1 MARAGSAGGG
11 VAEGGSGEGGG
22 RWSSRTV
29 GVGVVVGVG
38 VLGWA
43 AVNAAA
49 ERREAKASASK
60 LRSQDEASRL
70 ASVTPAERFA
80 ALGVQYFAPPQ
91 VQEGGRRAEE
101 GPGPG
106 TSATDEPSRSTDSGG
121 EREGRG
127 GWGELAGYEAQKREI
142 ENDILLALAYPDV
155 YREIAAKTR
164 VVPPGPGRVGP
175 RAMLFEG
182 PPGTGKTTSARAVAS
197 MARIPLVYVPLEAVG
212 AKYYGDSEKLLSDVF
227 ELCKQLGGCLIFL
240 DEVDSLA
247 TTRTADMHEVTR
259 RLLAVLLRQLDGFA
273 EGGHSIVIAAT
284 NRKQDLDPA
293 LLSRFDTT
301 VTFGPPD
308 HACRQAIFRQ
318 YAKQL
323 PPADVATLAAATD
336 GMSGR
341 DIRDVCAKAE
351 RAFASRLVRGLA
363 GSADTPSPKDYAA
376 SIKDRRLS
384 LKVP

>member
-1 MARAGSAGGG
+1 M
-11 VAEGGSGEGGG
+11 
-22 RWSSRTV
+22 
-29 GVGVVVGVG
+29 
-38 VLGWA
+38 
-43 AVNAAA
+43 
-49 ERREAKASASK
+49 
-60 LRSQDEASRL
+60 
-70 ASVTPAERFA
+70 
-80 ALGVQYFAPPQ
+80 
-91 VQEGGRRAEE
+91 
-101 GPGPG
+101 
-106 TSATDEPSRSTDSGG
+106 
-121 EREGRG
+121 G

-142 ENDILLALAYPDV
+142 ENDILLSLAHPGV
-155 YREIAAKTR
+155 YREIAERTR

-259 RLLAVLLRQLDGFA
+259 RLLAVLLRQMDGFE

-284 NRKQDLDPA
+284 NRKEDLDPA

-301 VTFGPPD
+301 VSFGPPD
-308 HACRQAIFRQ
+308 AACRQSIFHQ

-323 PPADVATLAAATD
+323 SGADLKALAAATE

-341 DIRDVCAKAE
+341 DIRDVCSKAE
-351 RAFASRLVRGLA
+351 RAFASRLVRGQA
-363 GSADTPSPKDYAA
+363 GAAQTPSIGDYLA
-376 SIKDRRLS
+376 SVKERKLS
-384 LKVP
+384 LKA